1 MLVSCF
7 VRASLD
13 LLSLSAGRPP
23 HLPIRLQLLMMLS
36 TARPLSRPA
45 SRRNASSAAYSI
57 GRPMR
62 VACRIAAPNKPL
74 TTDEREELSRLE
86 SSDAFA
92 KLVELNEQKQSVN
105 RPQKVIQGPQRAG
118 SVGACSS
125 AVVAAAAVSRD
136 LAQVQRSFAAKP

>member
-1 MLVSCF
+1 
-7 VRASLD
+7 
-13 LLSLSAGRPP
+13 
-23 HLPIRLQLLMMLS
+23 
-36 TARPLSRPA
+36 
-45 SRRNASSAAYSI
+45 
-57 GRPMR
+57 MR

-118 SVGACSS
+118 SVGVCSS